1 MVGAVLVLALGFG
14 LPVAVIGA
22 ALGQGKAA
30 AAALEGVARQPD
42 AAGDI
47 RSLLIV
53 SLALIESLVI
63 YALLIFFML
72 YTKLPMVLQQAGS
85 AMGVH

>member
-1 MVGAVLVLALGFG
+1 MVGAALVFAMGFG

-22 ALGQGKAA
+22 ALGQGRAA

-72 YTKLPMVLQQAGS
+72 YSKLPMVLQQAGS

>member
-1 MVGAVLVLALGFG
+1 MVGAVLVFAMGFG

-22 ALGQGKAA
+22 ALGQGRAA

-72 YTKLPMVLQQAGS
+72 YSKLPMVLQQAGS

>member
-1 MVGAVLVLALGFG
+1 MVGAALVLALGFG

-47 RSLLIV
+47 RALLIV
-53 SLALIESLVI
+53 SPALIESLVI

>member
-1 MVGAVLVLALGFG
+1 MVGAALVLALGFG

>member
-1 MVGAVLVLALGFG
+1 MVGAALVLALGFG

-22 ALGQGKAA
+22 AFGQGKAA